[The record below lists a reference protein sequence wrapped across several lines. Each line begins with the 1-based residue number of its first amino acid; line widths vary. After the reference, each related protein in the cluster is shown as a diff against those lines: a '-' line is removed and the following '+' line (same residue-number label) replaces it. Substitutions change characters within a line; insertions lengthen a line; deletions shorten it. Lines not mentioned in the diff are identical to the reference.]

1 MDTAREVS
9 SLLRDGS
16 VLLLWLDHLLGAA
29 PSHEAHAAT
38 LDGNLNQLGP
48 IGAGAVFDLTV
59 LGRGGVPAS
68 GVGSVALIVTVARP
82 TAI

>member
-1 MDTAREVS
+1 MEVFS
-9 SLLRDGS
+9 CSGWTIYS
-16 VLLLWLDHLLGAA
+16 VRHRRTKLTQPH
-29 PSHEAHAAT
+29 ST
-38 LDGNLNQLGP
+38 GNFNQFGP